1 MGLLRKKSEKKI
13 KMKIIQKYKSM
24 ILNDFENDF

>member
-1 MGLLRKKSEKKI
+1 MGLLRKKSGKKI
-13 KMKIIQKYKSM
+13 KMKIFQKYKNM